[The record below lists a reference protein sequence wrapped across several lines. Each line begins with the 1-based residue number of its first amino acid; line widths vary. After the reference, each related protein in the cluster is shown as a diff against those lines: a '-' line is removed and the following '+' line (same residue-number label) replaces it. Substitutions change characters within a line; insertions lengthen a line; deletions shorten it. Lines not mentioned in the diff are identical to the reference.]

1 MIQNEHQYKVSQDK
15 SKEIEEILEQLEKG
29 KHTLNSRQFA
39 MRKNGLR
46 GILAEIQEEILS
58 YSMKINQ

>member
-1 MIQNEHQYKVSQDK
+1 MIQDEHQYKVSQEK
-15 SKEIEEILEQLEKG
+15 SKEIEETLEQLEKE

-39 MRKNGLR
+39 MRKNGIR